1 MVWGKYIWQN
11 KKNLMA
17 TSVMLHHDAITGTH
31 FDIVENNYNEII
43 SNVFQENE
51 ERLSNALKQ

>member
-11 KKNLMA
+11 KKNFMA

>member
-1 MVWGKYIWQN
+1 
-11 KKNLMA
+11 MA